1 MRNLRLMSAILAL
14 AAVLALGA
22 CAVVEP
28 ERSHRYRNWDGMYLD
43 YDPRLDLYWVVG
55 YPGLYWWNDYY
66 YREQRVLWERSKRHV
81 GPWYRADRLPPWLQR
96 RHDDER
102 HRLERERYPDWWRDR
117 DRDYDRN
124 RDRDYDRNRDRDYDR
139 DRDRDDDRNRDRD
152 DDRNRDRDDDRDRE
166 SGRTRDGDR
175 AGDRDRRPEARARD
189 SRPAPDADRDRDRA
203 REPERRQAR
212 DRDEEV
218 EADRGFEGYRD
229 RIERSEHAPPSGGE
243 EWRYPVRQ

>member
-1 MRNLRLMSAILAL
+1 MRNLRLMSTILVL

-66 YREQRVLWERSKRHV
+66 YREHRGAWERSKRHV
-81 GPWYRADRLPPWLQR
+81 GPWHRPDRLPPWLQR

-117 DRDYDRN
+117 DRDYDR
-124 RDRDYDRNRDRDYDR
+124 DRDRDYDR
-139 DRDRDDDRNRDRD
+139 DRDRDYDRDRD
-152 DDRNRDRDDDRDRE
+152 RDYDRDRDRDRDGSRDLE
-166 SGRTRDGDR
+166 SDRTREGDR
-175 AGDRDRRPEARARD
+175 AGDRRPEERARD
-189 SRPAPDADRDRDRA
+189 PRRAPDADRERA
-203 REPERRQAR
+203 REPERRQGR
-212 DRDEEV
+212 DRDEEEG

-229 RIERSEHAPPSGGE
+229 RIERSEHAPSSDDE
-243 EWRYPVRQ
+243 EWRYPARQ